1 MQQQPL
7 IFLLAGGK
15 NLELTEQK
23 LQSLVTGDPEEL
35 DVHLSEVKHEFTI
48 DDVSIRTHCFCLTV
62 DGNGRVQPTALAEFL
77 RHAAVSYA
85 VPKSELQ
92 EAQLRDIEHGSGA
105 AVSRLADKARRL
117 FVGLE
122 KTGEGGELVL
132 SLLAEQKLKLPQI
145 IAKMSLKTSEGMHYN
160 GADGVH
166 AAIGE
171 DDKLILYWGEAKVY
185 KSVTT
190 AIKSCFNSM
199 APFLVE
205 EESTSS
211 QRTRDLELL
220 RDHVD
225 LSDEATQQAIRLYF
239 DSTKRQS
246 KMVEYRGLA
255 LIGFDAKIYGDE
267 KTTTEKVH
275 ALASTEVKKWGR
287 TLSQR
292 AKKAGID
299 KFSIELI
306 FLPLPSADGFR
317 KSFLSAVGKQ

>member
-1 MQQQPL
+1 M
-7 IFLLAGGK
+7 
-15 NLELTEQK
+15 ELTEEK
-23 LQSLVTGDPEEL
+23 LHSLVIGDPEAL
-35 DVHLSEVKHEFTI
+35 DVHLSEVKHEFKV
-48 DDVSIRTHCFCLTV
+48 DDVRIQTHCFCLTV
-62 DGNGRVQPTALAEFL
+62 DGNGRVQPTALAEYL
-77 RHAAVSYA
+77 RHVAVSYA
-85 VPKSELQ
+85 LPRSELR
-92 EAQLRDIEHGSGA
+92 EAQLRDIKHGSAA
-105 AVSRLADKARRL
+105 AVSRLSDKARRL
-117 FVGLE
+117 FVGLK
-122 KTGEGGELVL
+122 KTGEGGELIL

-145 IAKMSLKTSEGMHYN
+145 IAKMSLKTSEGLHYN

-171 DDKLILYWGEAKVY
+171 NGKLILYWGESKVY

-199 APFLVE
+199 APFLIE
-205 EESTSS
+205 EESASS

-225 LSDEATQQAIRLYF
+225 LNDEATQQAIRLYF

-246 KMVEYRGLA
+246 KMIEYRGLA
-255 LIGFDAKIYGDE
+255 LVGFDVKIYGNQ
-267 KTTTEKVH
+267 KTTTENLH
-275 ALASTEVKKWGR
+275 SLASTEVKKWGR

-299 KFSIELI
+299 EFSIELF

-317 KSFLSAVGKQ
+317 ESFLSAIGKQ